1 LSGAS
6 KNVEGRDANGVDPP
20 NFFVLVSETSLYAGG
35 PNTKGS
41 TDGLALNARFNS
53 PSDIVVNKY
62 QELFVADTDNAS
74 IRRISKQG
82 QVSTIAAIGG
92 GDGEI
97 DNWPHGLAFD
107 HEGCMYILQV
117 GLKHQ
122 IFQVVSFSSR
132 G

>member
-1 LSGAS
+1 M
-6 KNVEGRDANGVDPP
+6 GVCVGGVVCSDPP
-20 NFFVLVSETSLYAGG
+20 NFFVLVSETSLYAGV
-35 PNTKGS
+35 PNTAGS
-41 TDGLALNARFNS
+41 TDGLALNARFNT

-62 QELFVADTDNAS
+62 QELFIADTDNAS

-107 HEGCMYILQV
+107 HDGAMYILQT

-122 IFQVVSFSSR
+122 VWSDTDHR
-132 G
+132 